1 MLRDYYTF
9 DKLFFA
15 RTVVSH
21 ENCFVER
28 KDFFPLVLPFGTIL
42 SDTGPPPA
50 ATRQWESLKM
60 EKKVS

>member
-1 MLRDYYTF
+1 MLGDYYASDNF
-9 DKLFFA
+9 FFA

-28 KDFFPLVLPFGTIL
+28 KYFFLVLPFGTIL

-50 ATRQWESLKM
+50 AARQWESLKM
-60 EKKVS
+60 KKR